1 RSIAESDP
9 IDWLRG
15 KSARFDHAYL
25 DQPIINRFREVALRY
40 GHKIAVTDGAL
51 SLTYHQL
58 HGSVLHL
65 ANRIDRCVPRDRPVA
80 IVLPQGALFSVAA
93 LACLAAG
100 RPFAPI
106 DRNYP
111 RMRTLKVLEE

>member
-1 RSIAESDP
+1 MFNDDWHSVPESDP
-9 IDWLRG
+9 VDWLRG
-15 KSARFDHAYL
+15 TFARFDPAYL
-25 DQPIINRFREVALRY
+25 DQPIINRFREIALRY
-40 GHKIAVTDGAL
+40 GRKVAVTDGAL

-65 ANRIDRCVPRDRPVA
+65 ANRIDQRVPPGRPVA

-100 RPFAPI
+100 RPF
-106 DRNYP
+106 
-111 RMRTLKVLEE
+111 